1 MKDETVPIKS
11 ILKDI
16 ICLEKSLMKLLD
28 KGKPYETLLRYIIFK
43 CSVYDYE
50 SAYPRISDLSKE
62 IKLPATQIKKQ
73 LQHIHADAIQ
83 LAHDGDL
90 FSIKRYSYTFWME
103 SYDRKLYIKYYDLP
117 HVPCVGETVHM
128 PCFNGYMG
136 NTIYYVDSITH
147 EYYSDEIETTIFLKD
162 GFYNSYFQ
170 FKKDE
175 VFFKDI
181 VAPFQQHS
189 ITDYELKKV
198 IKNHL
203 GQNKCSL

>member
-1 MKDETVPIKS
+1 MKDETIPVKS

-28 KGKPYETLLRYIIFK
+28 KGKPYEKLLRYVIFK

-50 SAYPRISDLSKE
+50 SAYPRISELSNELK
-62 IKLPATQIKKQ
+62 IPAAQIKKQ
-73 LQHIHADAIQ
+73 LQQIHADAVQ

-90 FSIKRYSYTFWME
+90 FSVKRYSYTFWLE
-103 SYDRKLYIKYYDLP
+103 SYNRKLYIKYYDLP
-117 HVPCVGETVHM
+117 HVPRVGETVQM
-128 PCFNGYMG
+128 PCFDGYMESR
-136 NTIYYVDSITH
+136 IYYVDSISH
-147 EYYSDEIETTIFLKD
+147 EYYSDEIETTIYLKH

-175 VFFKDI
+175 VFFKNM
-181 VAPFQQHS
+181 VAPIQQCS

-198 IKNHL
+198 IVEHL
-203 GQNKCSL
+203 GQNKWSL